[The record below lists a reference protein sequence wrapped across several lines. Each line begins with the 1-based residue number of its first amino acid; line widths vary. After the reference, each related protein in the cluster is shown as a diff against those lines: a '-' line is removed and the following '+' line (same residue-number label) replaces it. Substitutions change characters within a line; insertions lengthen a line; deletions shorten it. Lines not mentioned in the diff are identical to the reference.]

1 MATRSVVVLLE
12 RRRKT
17 KNGYRFGGRWVYGHW
32 DGYPE
37 GVGLVL
43 STCYFERER
52 AEALISLGDFSALEP
67 FLSPEDAG
75 LPGLPHSFNNPLP
88 LVSIFY
94 GRDRG
99 EEGTEAKPFSV
110 ELRRPEEILFFL
122 EDEFLALG
130 AEYAYLGV
138 PKGNRVTW
146 LCRGLGEDEV
156 EDLSLLYPPD
166 PEWREKSRRHVLLK
180 VLAGT

>member
-1 MATRSVVVLLE
+1 M
-12 RRRKT
+12 
-17 KNGYRFGGRWVYGHW
+17 
-32 DGYPE
+32 
-37 GVGLVL
+37 
-43 STCYFERER
+43 
-52 AEALISLGDFSALEP
+52 
-67 FLSPEDAG
+67 
-75 LPGLPHSFNNPLP
+75 
-88 LVSIFY
+88 SIFY

-122 EDEFLALG
+122 EGEFLALG

-146 LCRGLGEDEV
+146 LCRELEEDEV

-166 PEWREKSRRHVLLK
+166 PEWRERNRRRVLLEA
-180 VLAGT
+180 LART